1 VHILADRVAEMT
13 ERLVDALYTP
23 APRRVRTLIEA
34 LADRYGDGSGPIT
47 IPLTQDDLASL
58 AGTSRLTVSRV
69 LREMRER
76 GTVEIR
82 RGKLILKAAP

>member
-1 VHILADRVAEMT
+1 VR
-13 ERLVDALYTP
+13 ALIDT
-23 APRRVRTLIEA
+23 
-34 LADRYGDGSGPIT
+34 LADRYGDGVGPTT

-82 RGKLILKAAP
+82 RGKLILTTAP

>member
-1 VHILADRVAEMT
+1 ML
-13 ERLVDALYTP
+13 EREPGTYLLTAAGPDP
-23 APRRVRTLIEA
+23 
-34 LADRYGDGSGPIT
+34 DGSGPIT

-82 RGKLILKAAP
+82 RGKLIIKTAR

>member
-1 VHILADRVAEMT
+1 MVGTTLDG
-13 ERLVDALYTP
+13 
-23 APRRVRTLIEA
+23 APF
-34 LADRYGDGSGPIT
+34 
-47 IPLTQDDLASL
+47 DLASL

-82 RGKLILKAAP
+82 RGKLILKTGP